1 MVPCKSVQ
9 FVLVAL
15 AAYAVGSLSGNAAV
29 TWGLV
34 AAAVLAAYLWS
45 RRRPAACGVPGVPR
59 APGTARQS
67 APGRLSAPPSAPV
80 PGTDPGHE
88 PVSGGPR
95 SEVVG

>member
-67 APGRLSAPPSAPV
+67 APGPRSAPV

-88 PVSGGPR
+88 PVSGSPR

>member
-9 FVLVAL
+9 FVLIAL

-59 APGTARQS
+59 HPGTAEQG
-67 APGRLSAPPSAPV
+67 APGPLSAPV

-88 PVSGGPR
+88 PASGNPR
-95 SEVVG
+95 SAVVR